1 MIYSS
6 FTQELLTLRFWIVI
20 LGCVIL
26 GAVGIG
32 LEIAAAI
39 SKDNSGVPSGLFVS
53 WPCTDPIY
61 YARLLRPSEKC
72 IYLRI
77 GSVFN
82 CERLTPA
89 IRALLIVPT
98 IQVIHSFSALPSTC
112 AHDQKFRPGY
122 SNLECMQNF
131 TSQSASHF
139 TISNP

>member
-6 FTQELLTLRFWIVI
+6 FTQELLQLRFWIVT

-32 LEIAAAI
+32 LEIAASI
-39 SKDNSGVPSGLFVS
+39 SKDNSGVSSGLFVS

-61 YARLLRPSEKC
+61 YARLLRPPEKC

-82 CERLTPA
+82 CECLTPA
-89 IRALLIVPT
+89 IRASLIVPT
-98 IQVIHSFSALPSTC
+98 IQVILSFSALPSAC
-112 AHDQKFRPGY
+112 VHDQRFRLGY
-122 SNLECMQNF
+122 SNLECTQNL
-131 TSQSASHF
+131 TS
-139 TISNP
+139 